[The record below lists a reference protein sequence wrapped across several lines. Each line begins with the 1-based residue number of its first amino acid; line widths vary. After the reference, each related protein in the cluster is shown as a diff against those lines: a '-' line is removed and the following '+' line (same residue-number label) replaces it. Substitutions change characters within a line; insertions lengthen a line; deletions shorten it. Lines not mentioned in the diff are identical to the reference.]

1 MSTVDRSD
9 LVYGGQA
16 AAQVFQNP
24 DLLPK
29 ALEFLNIPET
39 LKARTVCKDWD
50 RACHIKLLNT
60 LCCELEPKLAP
71 YLEYVG
77 ITFKKYL
84 LDRNIDLLKLTTKE
98 LFLYL
103 DPIKVNV
110 SIGRCELP
118 NVGKINSESVEQ
130 DIRTHITDSVVW
142 PGDFRTLAK
151 RMGCAVDCKI
161 DELIMTLH
169 VQNNASPELKPK
181 LNQEIINQL
190 LESYLPIAPK
200 IVEFINPIG
209 NMPYFYLNLVKR
221 DITKKAK
228 KVRDEAGLCVW
239 EYSSCIKRGLHA
251 GYTTDSKF
259 DYSVIKNCRSKSFP
273 VALFGLKP
281 EDLRDAQGYSYL
293 SLKHVIGESFYIPI
307 DGKVHKFK
315 IWEKGE
321 FENDLGSCE
330 SSSEGDYEVY
340 NTDEDGCRCVKTVS
354 WWDFLFEHPYLA
366 EDLFIPNSQKKV

>member
-9 LVYGGQA
+9 LVYRGQA

-24 DLLPK
+24 DLLAK
-29 ALEFLNIPET
+29 AFDSLSIPET
-39 LKARTVCKDWD
+39 LEARTVCKGWD

-60 LCCELEPKLAP
+60 LCCELKPKLAP

-103 DPIKVNV
+103 DPITVNV
-110 SIGRCELP
+110 SIGQCELF
-118 NVGKINSESVEQ
+118 GFKDINAESVKQ
-130 DIRTHITDSVVW
+130 DIRTHITDSILW

-151 RMGCAVDCKI
+151 RIGCAVDCKI
-161 DELIMTLH
+161 DELITALH
-169 VQNNASPELKPK
+169 VQFNASPERKPK
-181 LNQEIINQL
+181 LNQEILNQI

-209 NMPYFYLNLVKR
+209 NMPYFSLDLVKR

-259 DYSVIKNCRSKSFP
+259 DYSVIKNCCSKR
-273 VALFGLKP
+273 LFLP
-281 EDLRDAQGYSYL
+281 LIETCYRR
-293 SLKHVIGESFYIPI
+293 
-307 DGKVHKFK
+307 
-315 IWEKGE
+315 E
-321 FENDLGSCE
+321 FLHTYRRE
-330 SSSEGDYEVY
+330 SSQ
-340 NTDEDGCRCVKTVS
+340 
-354 WWDFLFEHPYLA
+354 
-366 EDLFIPNSQKKV
+366 I